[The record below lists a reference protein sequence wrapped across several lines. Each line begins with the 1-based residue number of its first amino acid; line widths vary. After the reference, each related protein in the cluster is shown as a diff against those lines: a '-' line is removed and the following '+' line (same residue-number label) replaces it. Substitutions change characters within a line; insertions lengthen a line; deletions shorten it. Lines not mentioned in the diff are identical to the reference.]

1 MLKKIGIGVLAALVL
16 FFGYVATRDG
26 KFRYERSGVINA
38 TPEQIF
44 PYLSQ
49 FKLGEK
55 WSPYEKIDPN
65 MKKTFSGTDGQA
77 GAVMEFEGNSDAGS
91 GKLELLSLVPNQT
104 VDIKLTMTK
113 PFHAEN
119 LIQYS
124 LTPEAQGTKFT
135 WAMSGD
141 GGFLGKLMTV
151 VIDCEKM
158 IGDQFNQGIANL
170 KTVVE
175 SNKN

>member
-1 MLKKIGIGVLAALVL
+1 
-16 FFGYVATRDG
+16 
-26 KFRYERSGVINA
+26 
-38 TPEQIF
+38 
-44 PYLSQ
+44 
-49 FKLGEK
+49 
-55 WSPYEKIDPN
+55 
-65 MKKTFSGTDGQA
+65 
-77 GAVMEFEGNSDAGS
+77 MEFEGNSDAGS